1 MAALR
6 KPQPFVDQ
14 GGHPF
19 ILERDE
25 RTDSELPRNR
35 LGFPRV
41 STQQIGQGERLGHA
55 DRSAREESFERE
67 EVLGVRGIGLIAT
80 FEDCATDEVRSRC
93 DRLSLGHGRTL
104 RTRAGG
110 YSFCREIIRQMTKF
124 PASVEIGAAPRDS
137 RIAAVSRVS
146 TSEADD
152 LAVLFE
158 GRAAA
163 DVAWLVGRRSHDS
176 ERFRCVRRRRHAAG
190 PWRSRTKSLAR
201 SVHARSPWKS
211 SRTTIAALWP
221 GAPVTPPPGCALLP
235 QRYSPRTGVR

>member
-19 ILERDE
+19 VLERDE
-25 RTDSELPRNR
+25 RADSELPRNR

-93 DRLSLGHGRTL
+93 DRLSLGHGRAL

-124 PASVEIGAAPRDS
+124 PATVEIGG
-137 RIAAVSRVS
+137 
-146 TSEADD
+146 
-152 LAVLFE
+152 E
-158 GRAAA
+158 GR
-163 DVAWLVGRRSHDS
+163 GSRSS
-176 ERFRCVRRRRHAAG
+176 AISPVFTSQANG
-190 PWRSRTKSLAR
+190 PSVPIESRA
-201 SVHARSPWKS
+201 
-211 SRTTIAALWP
+211 
-221 GAPVTPPPGCALLP
+221 
-235 QRYSPRTGVR
+235 